1 MAGSGIFGTA
11 RGLRDNL
18 PTHGETG
25 ELVDLRN
32 DVKKAFAPLANITVV
47 EYENPPAAAVASVY
61 AATATQLAART
72 VVAAG
77 LVGGAEVVFPF
88 ARPLSV
94 TTAGATPASAPA
106 SVTVT
111 GKDIDGKELTE
122 TITVPQTAA
131 TGNGAKCFK
140 SVSKLVFTTSEG
152 TDATV
157 SVGHAAPLGLPI
169 KPKARAGARLTVLEI
184 SAGTRLTTGTL
195 SDPATNAP
203 HGMYTPA
210 AAANGTND
218 YCVMYEGVAT

>member
-11 RGLRDNL
+11 RGLRENL
-18 PTHGETG
+18 PTHGEVG

-32 DVKKAFAPLANITVV
+32 DVKAAFAPLANITVV
-47 EYENPPAAAVASVY
+47 EYENAPAAATASVY
-61 AATATQLAART
+61 VATATQLAARS
-72 VVAAG
+72 VGAAG

-88 ARPLSV
+88 ARPISV

-111 GKDIDGKELTE
+111 GKDIDGKAQTE
-122 TITVPQTAA
+122 VISVPQTAA
-131 TGNGAKCFK
+131 TAVGTKCFK
-140 SVSKLVFTTSEG
+140 SVSKLDFTTSEG

-157 SVGHAAPLGLPI
+157 AVGHGAPLGLPI
-169 KPKARAGARLTVLEI
+169 TGKARAGALLTVMEVAI
-184 SAGTRLTTGTL
+184 GARVTTGTL
-195 SDPATNAP
+195 SSAATNAP

-218 YCVMYEGVAT
+218 YCILYEGATT